1 MNSSSYD
8 EVSQSDDLSL
18 APIGTIL
25 PYLNKLDPSS
35 GDLLPLPNGWQLC
48 DGSNI
53 TKGIHNIWLME
64 GDFKKEYFYAF
75 RI

>member
-35 GDLLPLPNGWQLC
+35 GDLLPLPNGWQMC

-53 TKGIHNIWLME
+53 T
-64 GDFKKEYFYAF
+64 
-75 RI
+75 

>member
-8 EVSQSDDLSL
+8 DVSQSDDLSL

-53 TKGIHNIWLME
+53 TKGSKY
-64 GDFKKEYFYAF
+64 FKKMKDDG
-75 RI
+75 R